1 MTPERSPEMIPPPAA
16 TTASGEAAPD
26 PAPGHRPQEPEH
38 GSARAVL
45 RAVSFRNI
53 SAIYLLLVLFVV
65 FALWVPDTFLQG
77 ATFKS
82 LLTDNAEV
90 AMLAIGLV
98 LPLAAGVVDLAIGS
112 ELGLGAIVVA
122 WLLVT
127 HGVPIVPAIVLTIIA
142 GCLVGLINGWLV
154 VRVKIDSFIATIAMQ
169 FVLLAVIDWVSN
181 SEQIIN
187 LSPAFQS
194 IAATQVFGIGL
205 PVYLMLVL
213 GLIVWYVLDRTPLGR
228 RVYATGGNI
237 EAARLAGV
245 RVNWV
250 VIGSLVACAG
260 IAAISGLLVS
270 ANLGT
275 GDPTIG
281 PSYLLPAYSAAF
293 LGSTQFRNGRV
304 NVWGTVIA
312 TYVLAL
318 GVKGLQLAGGP
329 VWIPNMFD
337 GVALLV
343 AVGMAKY
350 EAGSARTRAIRR
362 ILRFDRPDTPASV
375 EGAAGD

>member
-1 MTPERSPEMIPPPAA
+1 MNVRSVI
-16 TTASGEAAPD
+16 
-26 PAPGHRPQEPEH
+26 R
-38 GSARAVL
+38 VF
-45 RAVSFRNI
+45 SFRNI
-53 SAIYLLLVLFVV
+53 SAIYLLALLFVV
-65 FALWVPDTFLQG
+65 FALWIPDTFLQG

-90 AMLAIGLV
+90 AMLSMGLV

-112 ELGLGAIVVA
+112 ELGLGAIIVA
-122 WLLVT
+122 WLLVD
-127 HGVPIVPAIVLTIIA
+127 HGVPIVAAIVLTIIA

-154 VRVKIDSFIATIAMQ
+154 VKVKIDSFIATIATQ
-169 FVLLAVIDWVSN
+169 FVLLAVIDWISN

-187 LSPAFQS
+187 LPTGFQS
-194 IAATQVFGIGL
+194 IAATQIFGIGL
-205 PVYLMLVL
+205 PVYMMIIL

-237 EAARLAGV
+237 DAARLAGV

-250 VIGSLVACAG
+250 VIGALTACSA

-329 VWIPNMFD
+329 VWIPDMFD

-350 EAGSARTRAIRR
+350 DANASSTRAIRR
-362 ILRFDRPDTPASV
+362 LLRFDRADTIPAT